1 MNDRELKKL
10 EGRWFLQYSGCP
22 LWQKGS
28 IDTISFNYEL
38 MHKGENLVLKEKVEF
53 RKNGKMKTK
62 RGFEIPM
69 EDSNVLNW
77 KGIGMNK
84 FFRNQSKVLYN
95 KEGILIMWF
104 EKTISTPESIDVLTR
119 KKHLSAE
126 ESAYIFSILEN
137 LKETSGYIGELES
150 VNIL

>member
-53 RKNGKMKTK
+53 RKNGKMKIK
-62 RGFEIPM
+62 RGFEIPE

-137 LKETSGYIGELES
+137 LKETSGYVGELES

>member
-38 MHKGENLVLKEKVEF
+38 MHKSENLVLKEKVEF
-53 RKNGKMKTK
+53 RKNGKMKIK

-126 ESAYIFSILEN
+126 ESTYIFSILEN

>member
-1 MNDRELKKL
+1 MNDRELKMM

-22 LWQKGS
+22 FWQKGN

-38 MHKGENLVLKEKVEF
+38 MHKGEDLVLKEKVEF
-53 RKNGKMKTK
+53 RKNGKMKIK
-62 RGFEIPM
+62 RGFEIPL
-69 EDSNVLNW
+69 EKSDVLSW
-77 KGIGMNK
+77 KGSGMNRY
-84 FFRNQSKVLYN
+84 FRNQSKVLYN
-95 KEGILIMWF
+95 MDGILIMWF
-104 EKTISTPESIDVLTR
+104 EKTMSTPESIDVLTR

-137 LKETSGYIGELES
+137 LEDSSKFIGELES

>member
-119 KKHLSAE
+119 KKHLNAE

>member
-53 RKNGKMKTK
+53 RKNGKMKIK

>member
-53 RKNGKMKTK
+53 RKNGKMKIK

-69 EDSNVLNW
+69 EDSNVLKW

>member
-28 IDTISFNYEL
+28 IDTISFDYEL

-53 RKNGKMKTK
+53 RRNGKMKIK

>member
-53 RKNGKMKTK
+53 RKNGKMKIK

-69 EDSNVLNW
+69 EGSNVLNW

-126 ESAYIFSILEN
+126 ESVYIFSILEN
-137 LKETSGYIGELES
+137 LKETSGYVGELES

>member
-28 IDTISFNYEL
+28 IDTISFDYEL
-38 MHKGENLVLKEKVEF
+38 THKGEHLVLKEKVEF
-53 RKNGKMKTK
+53 RKNGKMKIK
-62 RGFEIPM
+62 RGFEIPT
-69 EDSNVLNW
+69 ENSDILNW

-84 FFRNQSKVLYN
+84 FFRNKSKVLYN

-104 EKTISTPESIDVLTR
+104 EKTMSTPESIDVLTR
-119 KKHLSAE
+119 KKRLSAD
-126 ESAYIFSILEN
+126 ESAYIFNILDDFGD
-137 LKETSGYIGELES
+137 LSKYIEALES

>member
-1 MNDRELKKL
+1 MNDRELKKM

-22 LWQKGS
+22 FWQRGS
-28 IDTISFNYEL
+28 VDTISFNYEL
-38 MHKGENLVLKEKVEF
+38 MHKGEDLVLKEKVEF

-62 RGFEIPM
+62 SGFEIPL
-69 EDSNVLNW
+69 EKSDVLSW
-77 KGIGMNK
+77 KGSGMNR

-95 KEGILIMWF
+95 MDGILIIWF
-104 EKTISTPESIDVLTR
+104 EKTMSTPESIDVLTR

-137 LKETSGYIGELES
+137 LKDTTKFISELES

>member
-53 RKNGKMKTK
+53 RKNGKMKIK

-126 ESAYIFSILEN
+126 ESTYIFSILEN
-137 LKETSGYIGELES
+137 SRRHPVI
-150 VNIL
+150 

>member
-22 LWQKGS
+22 LWQKGN

-53 RKNGKMKTK
+53 RKNGKMKIK

-69 EDSNVLNW
+69 EGSNVLNW

-126 ESAYIFSILEN
+126 ESVYIFSILEN
-137 LKETSGYIGELES
+137 LKETSGYVGELES

>member
-53 RKNGKMKTK
+53 RKNGKMKIK

-126 ESAYIFSILEN
+126 ESTYIFSILEN